1 MALIHF
7 DQVSLSLGA
16 RALLDKVDLKIEPG
30 ERVALVGSNGTGK
43 STLLS
48 IVASRQDLD
57 SGVYR
62 KDQTARIA
70 ELPQSLPAA
79 DERSV
84 RAVVAQGLAD
94 VQDLR
99 DQYDQLLMAGEKAD
113 LDQLEALQHKLE
125 ASDAWNLEQRLERVI
140 ADLDLP
146 AEKLMSQLSGGWRR
160 RAALGAALVQQP
172 DLLLLDEPTNHLD
185 IETIV
190 WLEQVLL
197 SFRGGLLFISHDR
210 ALVDRIA
217 TRIVELD
224 RGQLSSFPGN
234 YTLYL
239 ERKEKMLED
248 EARHNA
254 EFDKKLAQEERWIRQ
269 GIKARRTRNEG
280 RVRALKQLRVDRAD
294 RRERSGKARFDVEE
308 AVRSGK
314 LVAELKHVSLNF
326 SGQSVIDDVSL
337 SIQRGDRIG
346 LIGPN
351 GIGKSSLLRVILGE
365 QAPDT
370 GSVRIG
376 SQLVVGYFDQLRG
389 QLQPEKSIIDNVSG
403 GRESIEINGRSRHI
417 ISYLQDF
424 LFTPDRA
431 RTPVKA
437 LSGGETNRVMLAKLF
452 SQPSNLLV
460 LDEPTNDL
468 DVETLELLEEILTEY
483 QGTLLLVSH
492 DRQFLD
498 NIVTST
504 LVFEGE
510 GRIKEYVGGYSDW
523 IRQRPASVLQSSSTG
538 KVVERTAE
546 KTSQKVNPNA
556 ATKGAQA
563 NSQKANSQAPT
574 EEPKRAVVKLSYKLQ
589 RELDSLPELLE
600 QAEADLEA
608 QQTLCASPDF
618 YQADHAKVTSE
629 LARLTQLEETLES
642 LMERWVELEAMQE
655 GR

>member
-1 MALIHF
+1 MALIQF
-7 DQVSLSLGA
+7 DQVCLSLGP
-16 RALLDKVDLKIEPG
+16 RAILDHVDLQIEAG
-30 ERVALVGSNGTGK
+30 ERVALVGSNGAGK

-48 IVASRQDLD
+48 IVAKRQDLD
-57 SGVYR
+57 SGTYR
-62 KDQTARIA
+62 RDPTARIA

-84 RAVVAQGLAD
+84 RSVVAEGLAD
-94 VQDLR
+94 LQALR
-99 DQYDQLLMAGEKAD
+99 QQYDKLLEQGESAD
-113 LDQLEALQHKLE
+113 LSALERLQHELE
-125 ASDAWNLEQRLERVI
+125 ASDAWYLEQRLERVMTE
-140 ADLDLP
+140 LDLP
-146 AEKLMSQLSGGWRR
+146 ADKLMSELSGGWRR

-185 IETIV
+185 IETIE

-197 SFRGGLLFISHDR
+197 NFRGGLLFISHDR

-224 RGQLSSFPGN
+224 RGSIASFPGN
-234 YTLYL
+234 YTQYL
-239 ERKEKMLED
+239 ERKQKMLED

-280 RVRALKQLRVDRAD
+280 RVRALKQLRVDRAE
-294 RRERSGKARFDVEE
+294 RRERQGKARFDVEE

-314 LVAELKHVSLNF
+314 LVTELKGVNLNF
-326 SGQSVIDDVSL
+326 GEQKIIDQFSL
-337 SIQRGDRIG
+337 RIQRGDRIG

-351 GIGKSSLLRVILGE
+351 GAGKSSLLRVILGQQE
-365 QAPDT
+365 PDQ

-389 QLQPEKSIIDNVSG
+389 QLDPEKSIIDNVSG
-403 GRESIEINGRSRHI
+403 GRESIDINGRSRHI

-424 LFTPDRA
+424 LFTPERA

-504 LVFEGE
+504 IVFEGE
-510 GRIKEYVGGYSDW
+510 GKISEYVGGYSDW
-523 IRQRPASVLQSSSTG
+523 VRQRPAPVEEAVEVAVAEATKVADKPKRSST
-538 KVVERTAE
+538 
-546 KTSQKVNPNA
+546 
-556 ATKGAQA
+556 
-563 NSQKANSQAPT
+563 
-574 EEPKRAVVKLSYKLQ
+574 KLSYKLQ
-589 RELDSLPELLE
+589 RELDALPQLLE
-600 QAEADLEA
+600 EIESEVEA
-608 QQTLCASPDF
+608 QQAVCSASDF
-618 YQADHAKVTSE
+618 YQKDHESVAAE
-629 LARLTQLEETLES
+629 LAKLSQLEQRLEE

-655 GR
+655 GG

>member
-1 MALIHF
+1 MALIQF
-7 DQVSLSLGA
+7 DQVSLSFGA
-16 RALLDKVDLKIEPG
+16 RAILDRVDLQIEAG
-30 ERVALVGSNGTGK
+30 ERVALVGSNGAGK

-48 IVASRQDLD
+48 IVSGRQDID
-57 SGVYR
+57 AGVFR
-62 KDQTARIA
+62 RDPAARIA

-79 DERSV
+79 DERTV
-84 RAVVAQGLAD
+84 RSVVAEGLAD
-94 VQDLR
+94 LQRLR
-99 DQYDQLLMAGEKAD
+99 SRYEELLASDEQAD
-113 LDQLEALQHKLE
+113 LDQLERLQHELE
-125 ASDAWNLEQRLERVI
+125 AGDAWQLEQRIERVMTE
-140 ADLDLP
+140 LELP
-146 AEKLMSQLSGGWRR
+146 SDKLMSELSGGWRR

-185 IETIV
+185 IETIE
-190 WLEQVLL
+190 WLEQVLIN
-197 SFRGGLLFISHDR
+197 FRGGLLFISHDR

-224 RGQLSSFPGN
+224 RGLIASFPGN
-234 YTLYL
+234 YTQYL
-239 ERKEKMLED
+239 ARKEKMLED
-248 EARHNA
+248 EAKSNA
-254 EFDKKLAQEERWIRQ
+254 EFDKRLAQEEQWIRQ

-280 RVRALKQLRVDRAD
+280 RVRALKQLRVDRSE
-294 RRERSGKARFDVEE
+294 RRERQGKARFDVEE

-314 LVAELKHVSLNF
+314 LVAELKGVSLGF
-326 SGQSVIDDVSL
+326 GAQPILTDLSL
-337 SIQRGDRIG
+337 RVQRGDRIG

-351 GIGKSSLLRVILGE
+351 GAGKSSLLRVILGQQE
-365 QAPDT
+365 PDS
-370 GSVRIG
+370 GSVRTG

-389 QLQPEKSIIDNVSG
+389 QLSPEKSIIDNVSG
-403 GRESIEINGRSRHI
+403 GRESIDINGRSRHI

-424 LFTPDRA
+424 LFTPERA

-510 GRIKEYVGGYSDW
+510 GRVAEYVGGYTDW
-523 IRQRPASVLQSSSTG
+523 IRQRTQIDKSSVSKSPVSKSSVS
-538 KVVERTAE
+538 
-546 KTSQKVNPNA
+546 
-556 ATKGAQA
+556 KGAA
-563 NSQKANSQAPT
+563 GNTSVKAPETTNL
-574 EEPKRAVVKLSYKLQ
+574 EKVKRASTKLSYKLQ
-589 RELDSLPELLE
+589 RELDALPQEIEL
-600 QAEADLEA
+600 AENEVEA
-608 QQTLCASPDF
+608 QQAICAAPDF
-618 YQADHAKVTSE
+618 YQGDHENVAAQLDR
-629 LARLTQLEETLES
+629 LAQLEQRLES

-655 GR
+655 GE

>member
-1 MALIHF
+1 MALIQF
-7 DQVSLSLGA
+7 DQVSLSFGA
-16 RALLDKVDLKIEPG
+16 RAILDKVDLQIEPG
-30 ERVALVGSNGTGK
+30 ERIGLVGSNGAGK

-48 IVASRQDLD
+48 VVAQRQDID

-62 KDQTARIA
+62 RDPVARIA

-84 RAVVAQGLAD
+84 RSVVAEGLAD
-94 VQDLR
+94 LQTLR
-99 DQYDQLLMAGEKAD
+99 SRYDELLAAGDEAAMA
-113 LDQLEALQHKLE
+113 QLEKLQHELE
-125 ASDAWNLEQRLERVI
+125 ARDAWQLEQRIERVMTE
-140 ADLDLP
+140 LDLP
-146 AEKLMSQLSGGWRR
+146 ADKLMSELSGGWRR

-185 IETIV
+185 IETIE

-224 RGQLSSFPGN
+224 RGQIASFPGN
-234 YTLYL
+234 YTQYL

-280 RVRALKQLRVDRAD
+280 RVRALKQLRVERTERRDRQ
-294 RRERSGKARFDVEE
+294 GKARFDVEE

-314 LVAELKHVSLNF
+314 LVAELKNVNLEF
-326 SGQSVIDDVSL
+326 AGQPIIKELSVR
-337 SIQRGDRIG
+337 IQRGDRIG

-351 GIGKSSLLRVILGE
+351 GAGKSSLLRVILGE
-365 QAPDT
+365 QAPDS
-370 GSVRIG
+370 GSVRSG

-389 QLQPEKSIIDNVSG
+389 QLNPEKSIIDNVSG
-403 GRESIEINGRSRHI
+403 GRESIDINGRSRHI

-424 LFTPDRA
+424 LFTPERA

-452 SQPSNLLV
+452 SQPSNLLI

-510 GRIKEYVGGYSDW
+510 GKISEYVGGYNDW
-523 IRQRPASVLQSSSTG
+523 VRQRPVKEAVAPAKAEAKYDAAKKPVDKPKKAST
-538 KVVERTAE
+538 
-546 KTSQKVNPNA
+546 
-556 ATKGAQA
+556 
-563 NSQKANSQAPT
+563 
-574 EEPKRAVVKLSYKLQ
+574 KLSYKLQ
-589 RELDSLPELLE
+589 RELDALPDELE
-600 QAEADLEA
+600 AAEGAVEA
-608 QQTLCASPDF
+608 QQAVCAAPDF
-618 YQADHAKVTSE
+618 YQGDHETVAAE
-629 LARLTQLEETLES
+629 LAKLAELEQRLES
-642 LMERWVELEAMQE
+642 LMERWVELEAMLE
-655 GR
+655 G

>member
-1 MALIHF
+1 MALIQF
-7 DQVSLSLGA
+7 DQVSLSFGA
-16 RALLDKVDLKIEPG
+16 RAILDKVDLQIEPG
-30 ERVALVGSNGTGK
+30 ERIGLVGSNGAGK

-48 IVASRQDLD
+48 VVAQRQDID

-62 KDQTARIA
+62 RDPVARIA

-84 RAVVAQGLAD
+84 RSVVAEGLAD
-94 VQDLR
+94 LQTLR
-99 DQYDQLLMAGEKAD
+99 SRYDELLAAGDEAAMV
-113 LDQLEALQHKLE
+113 QLEKLQHELE
-125 ASDAWNLEQRLERVI
+125 ARDAWQLEQRIERVMTE
-140 ADLDLP
+140 LDLP
-146 AEKLMSQLSGGWRR
+146 GDKLMSELSGGWRR

-185 IETIV
+185 IETIE

-224 RGQLSSFPGN
+224 RGQIASFPGN
-234 YTLYL
+234 YTQYL

-280 RVRALKQLRVDRAD
+280 RVRALKQLRVERTERRDRQ
-294 RRERSGKARFDVEE
+294 GKARFDVEE

-314 LVAELKHVSLNF
+314 LVAELKNVNLEF
-326 SGQSVIDDVSL
+326 AGQPIIKELSVR
-337 SIQRGDRIG
+337 IQRGDRIG

-351 GIGKSSLLRVILGE
+351 GAGKSSLLRVILGE
-365 QAPDT
+365 QAPDS
-370 GSVRIG
+370 GSVRSG

-389 QLQPEKSIIDNVSG
+389 QLNPEKSIIDNVSG
-403 GRESIEINGRSRHI
+403 GRESIDINGRSRHI

-424 LFTPDRA
+424 LFTPERA

-452 SQPSNLLV
+452 SQPSNLLI

-510 GRIKEYVGGYSDW
+510 GKISEYVGGYNDW
-523 IRQRPASVLQSSSTG
+523 VRQRPVKEVVAPAKAEAEDEAAKKPVDKPKKAST
-538 KVVERTAE
+538 
-546 KTSQKVNPNA
+546 
-556 ATKGAQA
+556 
-563 NSQKANSQAPT
+563 
-574 EEPKRAVVKLSYKLQ
+574 KLSYKLQ
-589 RELDSLPELLE
+589 RELDALPDELE
-600 QAEADLEA
+600 AAEGAVEA
-608 QQTLCASPDF
+608 QQAVCAAPDF
-618 YQADHAKVTSE
+618 YQGDHETVAAE
-629 LARLTQLEETLES
+629 LAKLAELEQRLES

-655 GR
+655 G

>member
-1 MALIHF
+1 MRLVFYLDNTVALIHF

-16 RALLDKVDLKIEPG
+16 RALLDKVDLQIEPG
-30 ERVALVGSNGTGK
+30 ERVALVGSNGAGK

-48 IVASRQDLD
+48 IVAGRQDLD
-57 SGVYR
+57 GGVYR
-62 KDQTARIA
+62 KDPTARIA

-84 RAVVAQGLAD
+84 RGVVAEGLAD
-94 VQDLR
+94 AQQLR
-99 DQYDQLLMAGEKAD
+99 DQYDQLLAAGEKAD
-113 LDQLEALQHKLE
+113 LDALERLQHELEAI
-125 ASDAWNLEQRLERVI
+125 DGWNLEQRLERVI
-140 ADLDLP
+140 TDLDLP
-146 AEKLMSQLSGGWRR
+146 ADKLMSQLSGGWRR

-190 WLEQVLL
+190 WLEKVLL

-224 RGQLSSFPGN
+224 RGHLASFPGN
-234 YTLYL
+234 YNEYL
-239 ERKEKMLED
+239 ARKEKMLED

-294 RRERSGKARFDVEE
+294 RRERTGKARFDVEE

-326 SGQSVIDDVSL
+326 AGQKIIDDVSL

-351 GIGKSSLLRVILGE
+351 GIGKSSLLRVVLGE
-365 QAPDT
+365 QQPDK
-370 GSVRIG
+370 GSVRVG

-424 LFTPDRA
+424 LFTPERA

-452 SQPSNLLV
+452 SQPSNLLI

-468 DVETLELLEEILTEY
+468 DIETLELLEEILTEY

-510 GRIKEYVGGYSDW
+510 GRIKEYVGGYNDW
-523 IRQRPASVLQSSSTG
+523 LRQRPE
-538 KVVERTAE
+538 VV
-546 KTSQKVNPNA
+546 KD
-556 ATKGAQA
+556 
-563 NSQKANSQAPT
+563 
-574 EEPKRAVVKLSYKLQ
+574 EPKSQQSVAKVESTPAVNLPNRAAVKLSYKLQ
-589 RELDSLPELLE
+589 RELDALPDQLE
-600 QAEADLEA
+600 QAEADLER
-608 QQTLCASPDF
+608 QQKICSAADF
-618 YQADHAKVTSE
+618 YQADHSTVTAE
-629 LARLTQLEETLES
+629 LEKLKELEVQLET

-655 GR
+655 GA

>member
-1 MALIHF
+1 MALIQF
-7 DQVSLSLGA
+7 DQVSLSFGA
-16 RALLDKVDLKIEPG
+16 RAILEKVDLQIEPG
-30 ERVALVGSNGTGK
+30 ERIGLVGSNGAGK

-48 IVASRQDLD
+48 VVAKRQDID
-57 SGVYR
+57 NGVYR
-62 KDQTARIA
+62 RDPVARIA

-79 DERSV
+79 DGRSV
-84 RAVVAQGLAD
+84 RSVVAEGLAD
-94 VQDLR
+94 LQLLR
-99 DQYDQLLMAGEKAD
+99 AQYDELLAAGDDASLAKLEK
-113 LDQLEALQHKLE
+113 LQHELEAR
-125 ASDAWNLEQRLERVI
+125 DAWQLEQRIDRVMTELE
-140 ADLDLP
+140 LP
-146 AEKLMSQLSGGWRR
+146 ADKMMSELSGGWRR

-185 IETIV
+185 IETIE

-197 SFRGGLLFISHDR
+197 NFRGGLLFISHDR

-217 TRIVELD
+217 TRIIELD
-224 RGQLSSFPGN
+224 RGQIASFPGN
-234 YTLYL
+234 YSQYL

-280 RVRALKQLRVDRAD
+280 RVRALKQLRVERSE
-294 RRERSGKARFDVEE
+294 RRERQGKARFDVEE

-314 LVAELKHVSLNF
+314 LVAELKNISLDF
-326 SGQSVIDDVSL
+326 AGKPILRDLSVR
-337 SIQRGDRIG
+337 IQRGDRIG

-351 GIGKSSLLRVILGE
+351 GAGKSSLLRVVLGE
-365 QAPDT
+365 QQPDS
-370 GSVRIG
+370 GSVRTG

-389 QLQPEKSIIDNVSG
+389 QIDPEKSIIDNVSG
-403 GRESIEINGRSRHI
+403 GRESIDINGRSRHI

-424 LFTPDRA
+424 LFTPERA

-452 SQPSNLLV
+452 SQPSNLLI

-510 GRIKEYVGGYSDW
+510 GKVKEYVGGYNDW
-523 IRQRPASVLQSSSTG
+523 LRQRPVRAVEAPVKVEAKAESV
-538 KVVERTAE
+538 E
-546 KTSQKVNPNA
+546 KPLEK
-556 ATKGAQA
+556 
-563 NSQKANSQAPT
+563 
-574 EEPKRAVVKLSYKLQ
+574 PKRATAKLSYKLQ
-589 RELDSLPELLE
+589 RELDALPDELE
-600 QAEADLEA
+600 AAEAAVEA
-608 QQTLCASPDF
+608 QQAICSAADF
-618 YQADHAKVTSE
+618 YQGAHEAVAAE
-629 LARLTQLEETLES
+629 LAKLAELEQRLEA

-655 GR
+655 G

>member
-1 MALIHF
+1 MALIQF
-7 DQVSLSLGA
+7 DQVSLSFGA
-16 RALLDKVDLKIEPG
+16 RAILDKVDLQIEPG
-30 ERVALVGSNGTGK
+30 ERIGLVGSNGAGK

-48 IVASRQDLD
+48 VVAKRQDID

-62 KDQTARIA
+62 RDPVVRIA

-79 DERSV
+79 DGRSV
-84 RAVVAQGLAD
+84 RSVVAEGLAD
-94 VQDLR
+94 LQLLR
-99 DQYDQLLMAGEKAD
+99 AQYDELLTAGDNASLAKLEK
-113 LDQLEALQHKLE
+113 LQHELEAC
-125 ASDAWNLEQRLERVI
+125 DAWQLEQRIDRVMTE
-140 ADLDLP
+140 LDLP
-146 AEKLMSQLSGGWRR
+146 VDKMMSELSGGWRR

-185 IETIV
+185 IETIE

-197 SFRGGLLFISHDR
+197 NFRGGLLFISHDR

-217 TRIVELD
+217 TRIIELD
-224 RGQLSSFPGN
+224 RGQIASFPGN
-234 YTLYL
+234 YSQYL

-280 RVRALKQLRVDRAD
+280 RVRALKQLRVERSE
-294 RRERSGKARFDVEE
+294 RRERQGKARFDVEE

-314 LVAELKHVSLNF
+314 LVAELKNVSLDF
-326 SGQSVIDDVSL
+326 AGKPILRDLSVR
-337 SIQRGDRIG
+337 IQRGDRIG

-351 GIGKSSLLRVILGE
+351 GAGKSSLLRVVLGE
-365 QAPDT
+365 QQPDS
-370 GSVRIG
+370 GSVRTG

-389 QLQPEKSIIDNVSG
+389 QIEPEKSIIDNVSG
-403 GRESIEINGRSRHI
+403 GRESIDINGRSRHI

-424 LFTPDRA
+424 LFTPERA

-452 SQPSNLLV
+452 SQPSNLLI

-510 GRIKEYVGGYSDW
+510 GEINEYVGGYNDW
-523 IRQRPASVLQSSSTG
+523 LRQRPVKDVAAPAKVEVRTESVE
-538 KVVERTAE
+538 KTAE
-546 KTSQKVNPNA
+546 K
-556 ATKGAQA
+556 
-563 NSQKANSQAPT
+563 
-574 EEPKRAVVKLSYKLQ
+574 PKRATAKLSYKLQ
-589 RELDSLPELLE
+589 RELDALPDELE
-600 QAEADLEA
+600 AAEAAVEA
-608 QQTLCASPDF
+608 QQSVCSAADF
-618 YQADHAKVTSE
+618 YQGAHETVAAE
-629 LARLTQLEETLES
+629 LAKLAELEQRLEA

-655 GR
+655 G

>member
-1 MALIHF
+1 MALIQF
-7 DQVSLSLGA
+7 DQVSLSFGA
-16 RALLDKVDLKIEPG
+16 RAILDKVDLQIEPG
-30 ERVALVGSNGTGK
+30 ERIGLVGSNGAGK

-48 IVASRQDLD
+48 VVAQRQDID

-62 KDQTARIA
+62 RDPVARIA

-84 RAVVAQGLAD
+84 RSVVAEGLAD
-94 VQDLR
+94 LQTLR
-99 DQYDQLLMAGEKAD
+99 SRYDELLAAGDEAAMA
-113 LDQLEALQHKLE
+113 QLEKLQHELE
-125 ASDAWNLEQRLERVI
+125 ARDAWQLEQRIERVMTE
-140 ADLDLP
+140 LDLP
-146 AEKLMSQLSGGWRR
+146 ADKLMSELSGGWRR

-185 IETIV
+185 IETIE

-224 RGQLSSFPGN
+224 RGQIASFPGN
-234 YTLYL
+234 YTQYL

-280 RVRALKQLRVDRAD
+280 RVRALKQLRVERTERRDRQ
-294 RRERSGKARFDVEE
+294 GKARFDVEE

-314 LVAELKHVSLNF
+314 LVAELKNVNLEF
-326 SGQSVIDDVSL
+326 AGQPIIKELSVR
-337 SIQRGDRIG
+337 IQRGDRIG

-351 GIGKSSLLRVILGE
+351 GAGKSSLLRVILGE
-365 QAPDT
+365 QAPDS
-370 GSVRIG
+370 GSVRSG

-389 QLQPEKSIIDNVSG
+389 QLNPEKSIIDNVSG
-403 GRESIEINGRSRHI
+403 GRESIDINGRSRHI

-424 LFTPDRA
+424 LFTPERA

-452 SQPSNLLV
+452 SQPSNLLI

-510 GRIKEYVGGYSDW
+510 GKVSEYVGGYNDW
-523 IRQRPASVLQSSSTG
+523 VRQRPVKEVVAPAKAEAKDEAAKKPVDKPKKAST
-538 KVVERTAE
+538 
-546 KTSQKVNPNA
+546 
-556 ATKGAQA
+556 
-563 NSQKANSQAPT
+563 
-574 EEPKRAVVKLSYKLQ
+574 KLSYKLQ
-589 RELDSLPELLE
+589 RELDALPDELE
-600 QAEADLEA
+600 AAEGAVEA
-608 QQTLCASPDF
+608 QQAVCAAPDF
-618 YQADHAKVTSE
+618 YQGDHETVAAE
-629 LARLTQLEETLES
+629 LAKLAELEQRLES

-655 GR
+655 G

>member
-1 MALIHF
+1 MALIQF
-7 DQVSLSLGA
+7 DQVSLSFGA
-16 RALLDKVDLKIEPG
+16 RAILDKVDLQIEPG
-30 ERVALVGSNGTGK
+30 ERIGLVGSNGAGK

-48 IVASRQDLD
+48 VVAQRQDID

-62 KDQTARIA
+62 RDPVARIA

-84 RAVVAQGLAD
+84 RSVVAEGLAD
-94 VQDLR
+94 LQALR
-99 DQYDQLLMAGEKAD
+99 SRYDELLAAGDEAAMA
-113 LDQLEALQHKLE
+113 QLEKLQHELE
-125 ASDAWNLEQRLERVI
+125 ARDAWQLEQRIERVMTE
-140 ADLDLP
+140 LDLP
-146 AEKLMSQLSGGWRR
+146 AGKLMSELSGGWRR

-185 IETIV
+185 IETIE

-197 SFRGGLLFISHDR
+197 NFRGGLLFISHDR

-224 RGQLSSFPGN
+224 RGQIASFPGN
-234 YTLYL
+234 YTQYL

-280 RVRALKQLRVDRAD
+280 RVRALKQLRVERTERRDRQ
-294 RRERSGKARFDVEE
+294 GKARFDVEE

-314 LVAELKHVSLNF
+314 LVSELKNVNLEF
-326 SGQSVIDDVSL
+326 AGQPIIKELSVR
-337 SIQRGDRIG
+337 IQRGDRIG

-351 GIGKSSLLRVILGE
+351 GAGKSSLLRVILGE
-365 QAPDT
+365 QAPDS
-370 GSVRIG
+370 GSVRSG

-389 QLQPEKSIIDNVSG
+389 QLSPEKSIIDNVSG
-403 GRESIEINGRSRHI
+403 GRESIDINGRSRHI

-424 LFTPDRA
+424 LFTPERA

-452 SQPSNLLV
+452 SQPSNLLI

-510 GRIKEYVGGYSDW
+510 GKISEYVGGYNDW
-523 IRQRPASVLQSSSTG
+523 VRQRPVKEAVAPAKAEAKDEAAKKPVDKPKKAST
-538 KVVERTAE
+538 
-546 KTSQKVNPNA
+546 
-556 ATKGAQA
+556 
-563 NSQKANSQAPT
+563 
-574 EEPKRAVVKLSYKLQ
+574 KLSYKLQ
-589 RELDSLPELLE
+589 RELDALPDELE
-600 QAEADLEA
+600 AAEGAVEA
-608 QQTLCASPDF
+608 QQAVCAAPDF
-618 YQADHAKVTSE
+618 YQDDHETVAAE
-629 LARLTQLEETLES
+629 LAKLAELEQRLES
-642 LMERWVELEAMQE
+642 LMERWVELEAMLE
-655 GR
+655 G

>member
-1 MALIHF
+1 MALIQF
-7 DQVSLSLGA
+7 DQVCLSLGP
-16 RALLDKVDLKIEPG
+16 RAILDHVDLQIEAG
-30 ERVALVGSNGTGK
+30 ERVALVGSNGAGK

-48 IVASRQDLD
+48 IVAKRQDLD
-57 SGVYR
+57 SGTYR
-62 KDQTARIA
+62 RDPTARIA

-84 RAVVAQGLAD
+84 RSVVAEGLAD
-94 VQDLR
+94 LQALR
-99 DQYDQLLMAGEKAD
+99 QQYDKLLEQGESAD
-113 LDQLEALQHKLE
+113 LSALERLQHELE
-125 ASDAWNLEQRLERVI
+125 ASDAWYLEQRLERVMTE
-140 ADLDLP
+140 LDLP
-146 AEKLMSQLSGGWRR
+146 ADKLMSELSGGWRR

-185 IETIV
+185 IETIE

-197 SFRGGLLFISHDR
+197 NFRGGLLFISHDR

-224 RGQLSSFPGN
+224 RGSIASFPGN
-234 YTLYL
+234 YTQYL
-239 ERKEKMLED
+239 ERKQKMLED

-280 RVRALKQLRVDRAD
+280 RVRALKQLRVDRAE
-294 RRERSGKARFDVEE
+294 RRERQGKARFDVEE

-314 LVAELKHVSLNF
+314 LVTELKGVNLNF
-326 SGQSVIDDVSL
+326 GEQKIIDQFSL
-337 SIQRGDRIG
+337 RIQRGDRIG

-351 GIGKSSLLRVILGE
+351 GAGKSSLLRVILGQQE
-365 QAPDT
+365 PDQ

-389 QLQPEKSIIDNVSG
+389 QLDPEKSIIDNVSG
-403 GRESIEINGRSRHI
+403 GRESIDINGRSRHI

-424 LFTPDRA
+424 LFTPERA

-504 LVFEGE
+504 IVFEGE
-510 GRIKEYVGGYSDW
+510 GKISEYVGGYSDW
-523 IRQRPASVLQSSSTG
+523 VRQRPAPVEEAVEFAVAEATKVADKPKRSST
-538 KVVERTAE
+538 
-546 KTSQKVNPNA
+546 
-556 ATKGAQA
+556 
-563 NSQKANSQAPT
+563 
-574 EEPKRAVVKLSYKLQ
+574 KLSYKLQ
-589 RELDSLPELLE
+589 RELDALPQLLE
-600 QAEADLEA
+600 EIESEVEA
-608 QQTLCASPDF
+608 QQAVCSASDF
-618 YQADHAKVTSE
+618 YQKDHESVAAE
-629 LARLTQLEETLES
+629 LAKLSQLEQRLEE

-655 GR
+655 GG

>member
-1 MALIHF
+1 MALIQF
-7 DQVSLSLGA
+7 DQVSLSFGA
-16 RALLDKVDLKIEPG
+16 RAILDKVDLQIEPG
-30 ERVALVGSNGTGK
+30 ERIGLVGSNGAGK

-48 IVASRQDLD
+48 VVAKRQDID
-57 SGVYR
+57 NGVYR
-62 KDQTARIA
+62 RDPVARIA

-79 DERSV
+79 DGRSV
-84 RAVVAQGLAD
+84 RSVVAEGLAD
-94 VQDLR
+94 LQLLR
-99 DQYDQLLMAGEKAD
+99 AQYDELLAAGDDASLAKLEK
-113 LDQLEALQHKLE
+113 LQHELEAR
-125 ASDAWNLEQRLERVI
+125 DAWQLEQRIDRVMTE
-140 ADLDLP
+140 LDLP
-146 AEKLMSQLSGGWRR
+146 ADKMMSELSGGWRR

-185 IETIV
+185 IETIE

-197 SFRGGLLFISHDR
+197 NFRGGLLFISHDR

-217 TRIVELD
+217 TRIIELD
-224 RGQLSSFPGN
+224 RGQIASFPGN
-234 YTLYL
+234 YSQYL

-280 RVRALKQLRVDRAD
+280 RVRALKQLRVERSE
-294 RRERSGKARFDVEE
+294 RRERQGKARFDVEE

-314 LVAELKHVSLNF
+314 LVAELKNVSLDF
-326 SGQSVIDDVSL
+326 AGKPILRDLSVR
-337 SIQRGDRIG
+337 IQRGDRIG

-351 GIGKSSLLRVILGE
+351 GAGKSSLLRVVLGE
-365 QAPDT
+365 QHPDS
-370 GSVRIG
+370 GSVRTG

-389 QLQPEKSIIDNVSG
+389 QINPEKSIIDNVSG
-403 GRESIEINGRSRHI
+403 GRESIDINGRSRHI
-417 ISYLQDF
+417 VSYLQDF
-424 LFTPDRA
+424 LFTPERA

-452 SQPSNLLV
+452 SQPSNLLI

-510 GRIKEYVGGYSDW
+510 GKIKEYVGGYNDW
-523 IRQRPASVLQSSSTG
+523 LRQRPVKTVPAPVKVEAKAESV
-538 KVVERTAE
+538 E
-546 KTSQKVNPNA
+546 KPPEK
-556 ATKGAQA
+556 
-563 NSQKANSQAPT
+563 
-574 EEPKRAVVKLSYKLQ
+574 PKRATAKLSYKLQ
-589 RELDSLPELLE
+589 RELDALPDELE
-600 QAEADLEA
+600 AAEAAVEA
-608 QQTLCASPDF
+608 QQAICSAADF
-618 YQADHAKVTSE
+618 YQGAHEDVAAE
-629 LARLTQLEETLES
+629 LAKLAELEQRLEALV
-642 LMERWVELEAMQE
+642 ERWVELEAMQE
-655 GR
+655 G

>member
-1 MALIHF
+1 MALIQF
-7 DQVSLSLGA
+7 DQVSLSFGA
-16 RALLDKVDLKIEPG
+16 RAILDRVDLQIEAG
-30 ERVALVGSNGTGK
+30 ERVALVGSNGAGK

-48 IVASRQDLD
+48 IVARRQDLD
-57 SGVYR
+57 AGVCR
-62 KDQTARIA
+62 RDPVARIA

-84 RAVVAQGLAD
+84 RSVVGEGLAD
-94 VQDLR
+94 LQALRARYDALLESDKQSDL
-99 DQYDQLLMAGEKAD
+99 A
-113 LDQLEALQHKLE
+113 QLETLQHELE
-125 ASDAWNLEQRLERVI
+125 AQDAWQLEQRLERVMTE
-140 ADLDLP
+140 LELP
-146 AEKLMSQLSGGWRR
+146 ADKLMSELSGGWRR
-160 RAALGAALVQQP
+160 RAALGAALVQNP

-185 IETIV
+185 IETIE

-197 SFRGGLLFISHDR
+197 NFRGGLLFISHDR

-224 RGQLSSFPGN
+224 RGAIASFPGN
-234 YTLYL
+234 YTQYL

-280 RVRALKQLRVDRAD
+280 RVRALKQLRVERSE
-294 RRERSGKARFDVEE
+294 RRERQGKARFDVEE

-314 LVAELKHVSLNF
+314 LVAELK
-326 SGQSVIDDVSL
+326 SVNLAFGGLPIIDDLSL
-337 SIQRGDRIG
+337 SIQRGDRVG

-351 GIGKSSLLRVILGE
+351 GAGKSSLLRIVLGE
-365 QAPDT
+365 QQPDS

-389 QLQPEKSIIDNVSG
+389 QLNPELNIIDNVSG
-403 GRESIEINGRSRHI
+403 GRESIDINGRSRHI

-424 LFTPDRA
+424 LFTPERA

-510 GRIKEYVGGYSDW
+510 GKISEYVGGYNDW
-523 IRQRPASVLQSSSTG
+523 LRQRSVKKIATPVKEAPKAQSAESTG
-538 KVVERTAE
+538 EKPKRTA
-546 KTSQKVNPNA
+546 T
-556 ATKGAQA
+556 
-563 NSQKANSQAPT
+563 
-574 EEPKRAVVKLSYKLQ
+574 KLSYKLQ
-589 RELDSLPELLE
+589 RELDALPDQLE
-600 QAEADLEA
+600 AAESELEA
-608 QQTLCASPDF
+608 QQALCSAPDF
-618 YQADHAKVTSE
+618 YQADHASVAAQLDK
-629 LARLTQLEETLES
+629 LAQLEQRLES

-655 GR
+655 G

>member
-1 MALIHF
+1 MALIQF
-7 DQVSLSLGA
+7 DQVSLSFGA
-16 RALLDKVDLKIEPG
+16 RAILDKVDLQIEPG
-30 ERVALVGSNGTGK
+30 ERIGLVGSNGAGK

-48 IVASRQDLD
+48 VVAKRQDID
-57 SGVYR
+57 NGVYR
-62 KDQTARIA
+62 RDPVARIA

-79 DERSV
+79 DGRSV
-84 RAVVAQGLAD
+84 RSVVAEGLAD
-94 VQDLR
+94 LQLLR
-99 DQYDQLLMAGEKAD
+99 AQYDELLAAGNGASLAKLEK
-113 LDQLEALQHKLE
+113 LQHELEAR
-125 ASDAWNLEQRLERVI
+125 DAWQLEQRIDRVMTE
-140 ADLDLP
+140 LDLP
-146 AEKLMSQLSGGWRR
+146 ADKMMSELSGGWRR

-185 IETIV
+185 IETIE

-197 SFRGGLLFISHDR
+197 NFRGGLLFISHDR

-217 TRIVELD
+217 TRIIELD
-224 RGQLSSFPGN
+224 RGQIASFPGN
-234 YTLYL
+234 YSQYL

-280 RVRALKQLRVDRAD
+280 RVRALKQLRVERSE
-294 RRERSGKARFDVEE
+294 RRERQGKAHFDVEE

-314 LVAELKHVSLNF
+314 LVAELKNVSLDF
-326 SGQSVIDDVSL
+326 AGKPILRDLSVR
-337 SIQRGDRIG
+337 IQRGDRIG

-351 GIGKSSLLRVILGE
+351 GAGKSSLLRVVLGE
-365 QAPDT
+365 QQPDS
-370 GSVRIG
+370 GSVRTG

-389 QLQPEKSIIDNVSG
+389 QIDPEKSIIDNVSG
-403 GRESIEINGRSRHI
+403 GRESIDINGRSRHI

-424 LFTPDRA
+424 LFTPERA

-452 SQPSNLLV
+452 SQPSNLLI

-510 GRIKEYVGGYSDW
+510 GKVKEYVGGYNDW
-523 IRQRPASVLQSSSTG
+523 LRQRPVKAVPAPV
-538 KVVERTAE
+538 KVEAKAESAE
-546 KTSQKVNPNA
+546 KPPEK
-556 ATKGAQA
+556 
-563 NSQKANSQAPT
+563 
-574 EEPKRAVVKLSYKLQ
+574 PKRATAKLSYKLQ
-589 RELDSLPELLE
+589 RELDALPDELE
-600 QAEADLEA
+600 AAEAAVEA
-608 QQTLCASPDF
+608 QQAICSAADF
-618 YQADHAKVTSE
+618 YQGAHEAVAAE
-629 LARLTQLEETLES
+629 LAKLAELEQRLEA

-655 GR
+655 G

>member
-1 MALIHF
+1 MALIQF
-7 DQVSLSLGA
+7 DQVSLSFGA
-16 RALLDKVDLKIEPG
+16 RAILDKVDLQIEPG
-30 ERVALVGSNGTGK
+30 ERIGLVGSNGAGK

-48 IVASRQDLD
+48 VVAQRQDID

-62 KDQTARIA
+62 RDPVARIA

-84 RAVVAQGLAD
+84 RSVVAGGLAD
-94 VQDLR
+94 LQALR
-99 DQYDQLLMAGEKAD
+99 SRYDELLAAGDEATMAQLDKLQHE
-113 LDQLEALQHKLE
+113 LEAR
-125 ASDAWNLEQRLERVI
+125 DAWQLEQRIERVMTE
-140 ADLDLP
+140 LDLP
-146 AEKLMSQLSGGWRR
+146 ADKLMSELSGGWRR

-185 IETIV
+185 IETIE
-190 WLEQVLL
+190 WLELVLL
-197 SFRGGLLFISHDR
+197 NFRGGLLFISHDR

-224 RGQLSSFPGN
+224 RGQIASFPGN
-234 YTLYL
+234 YTQYL

-280 RVRALKQLRVDRAD
+280 RVRALKQLRVERTE
-294 RRERSGKARFDVEE
+294 RRERQGKARFDVEE

-314 LVAELKHVSLNF
+314 LVAELKNVNLEF
-326 SGQSVIDDVSL
+326 AGQPIIKELSVR
-337 SIQRGDRIG
+337 IQRGDRIG

-351 GIGKSSLLRVILGE
+351 GAGKSSLLRVILGE
-365 QAPDT
+365 QAPDS
-370 GSVRIG
+370 GSVRSG

-389 QLQPEKSIIDNVSG
+389 QLNPEKSIIDNVSG
-403 GRESIEINGRSRHI
+403 GRESIDINGRSRHI

-424 LFTPDRA
+424 LFTPERA

-452 SQPSNLLV
+452 SQPSNLLI

-510 GRIKEYVGGYSDW
+510 GKVSEYVGGYNDW
-523 IRQRPASVLQSSSTG
+523 VRQRPVKEAVAPAKAVAKDEAAKKPVDKPKKAST
-538 KVVERTAE
+538 
-546 KTSQKVNPNA
+546 
-556 ATKGAQA
+556 
-563 NSQKANSQAPT
+563 
-574 EEPKRAVVKLSYKLQ
+574 KLSYKLQ
-589 RELDSLPELLE
+589 RELDALPDELE
-600 QAEADLEA
+600 AAEGAVEA
-608 QQTLCASPDF
+608 QQAICAAPDF
-618 YQADHAKVTSE
+618 YQGDHETVAAE
-629 LARLTQLEETLES
+629 LAKLAELEQRLES

-655 GR
+655 G